1 MRLATDLTVN
11 IIQRTLKPRIIYRKE
26 FFVCDAS
33 GNCGSCGGSTTIPG
47 SGKILSYNI
56 RMNGFGILYS
66 FAELPSF
73 AYSAGLEESWRH
85 PELIV
90 FGLDYDLS
98 TRIITEAANLIRGG
112 ASFTDLNDHYRI
124 GDINVRF
131 LEVPA
136 ASAKHYLC
144 ETASY
149 YREKKFRALQMLWSD
164 EQGRFPVDPQCSDA
178 VKRIQPVLSEGH
190 HS

>member
-1 MRLATDLTVN
+1 M
-11 IIQRTLKPRIIYRKE
+11 
-26 FFVCDAS
+26 CDAH
-33 GNCGSCGGSTTIPG
+33 GKCGSCEGSVSIPG
-47 SGKILSYNI
+47 SGKVLNYNI
-56 RMNGFGILYS
+56 RMHGYGILYS

-85 PELIV
+85 PELII

-98 TRIITEAANLIRGG
+98 TRLITEAANLIRGG
-112 ASFTDLNDHYRI
+112 ASFTDLNGPYGI
-124 GDINVRF
+124 GDVNVRF

-136 ASAKHYLC
+136 ASAKQYLC

-149 YREKKFRALQMLWSD
+149 YGQKKFRVLQMLWSD
-164 EQGRFPVDPQCSDA
+164 EQGRFPCDPQCSDA
-178 VKRIQPVLSEGH
+178 VKRIQPVLSEGR